1 MRYTFF
7 GLLVI
12 LIGVSQGGCSTDGER
27 AEVERKYQLLL
38 ETVRTNDEVA
48 LYEMARPE
56 FRIQFDGL
64 AKRIGAVIDAASDGK
79 LSVGEETIRRALAL
93 GPNQLPGDGL
103 ELFREWVNLGDL
115 SLGPGREVG
124 LSPAGVSQRGEY
136 SLLVTA
142 NEESFGFHRGQDG
155 AWYTLLPERAY
166 ELWEARDRV
175 LANLEQLENTLATA
189 DGEG

>member
-12 LIGVSQGGCSTDGER
+12 LIGVPQGGCSTDGER

-103 ELFREWVNLGDL
+103 ELFREWVNLGDR

-142 NEESFGFHRGQDG
+142 NEESFRIPSGSGWCLVHLTPG
-155 AWYTLLPERAY
+155 A
-166 ELWEARDRV
+166 
-175 LANLEQLENTLATA
+175 
-189 DGEG
+189 GI